1 MAVTEQSGGQSMMW
15 MGRQTAVGTAITAA
29 PAAHA
34 LADTAGKI
42 INARF
47 PFTSL
52 GLDLAAE
59 QAESASI
66 TGGDASTKRAGGQLW
81 SEGTIEVEVLP
92 TQLLHFLRP
101 IFNVEPTIYG
111 ADGTTSTTFSAR
123 GTAEKTLSAKNRK
136 TGNAPANV
144 TVAHDGDTTITATP
158 VAGDADDGVASFEV
172 PCQITAELANA
183 RSGSTM
189 TVEGFRR
196 IGLPNDEVITL
207 VKTYQVGGTGGDANK
222 IFSTPEYYDGW
233 SKITITG
240 TGVSSGDLLASS
252 LSYETGTYRT
262 RLGGFGSS
270 ISNGMTV
277 MMRKGLM
284 PVVAQDVHFNNSTLT
299 VGDDV
304 RFSFESLGGKIFNR
318 RLINTGVAEHLTV
331 PDTWTSDTNYPLG
344 DLNFQ
349 PSWGCSFQFGDD
361 SVDMTGVTVNL
372 NLNLESRAS
381 FTGSRYRSRPRKSA
395 TPRQVT
401 TTPSVFFEYGTDAE
415 DMFLK
420 WQDIYID
427 NALEEC
433 ELLMYN
439 WLDNG
444 KEHSIQMT
452 MPANQL
458 IEVPAITVDDS
469 SDIERTLSL
478 LAIPN
483 STGPSN
489 EISVDVYS
497 DRYEE

>member
-1 MAVTEQSGGQSMMW
+1 M
-15 MGRQTAVGTAITAA
+15 
-29 PAAHA
+29 
-34 LADTAGKI
+34 
-42 INARF
+42 
-47 PFTSL
+47 
-52 GLDLAAE
+52 
-59 QAESASI
+59 
-66 TGGDASTKRAGGQLW
+66 
-81 SEGTIEVEVLP
+81 
-92 TQLLHFLRP
+92 
-101 IFNVEPTIYG
+101 
-111 ADGTTSTTFSAR
+111 
-123 GTAEKTLSAKNRK
+123 
-136 TGNAPANV
+136 
-144 TVAHDGDTTITATP
+144 
-158 VAGDADDGVASFEV
+158 
-172 PCQITAELANA
+172 
-183 RSGSTM
+183 
-189 TVEGFRR
+189 
-196 IGLPNDEVITL
+196 
-207 VKTYQVGGTGGDANK
+207 
-222 IFSTPEYYDGW
+222 
-233 SKITITG
+233 
-240 TGVSSGDLLASS
+240 
-252 LSYETGTYRT
+252 
-262 RLGGFGSS
+262 
-270 ISNGMTV
+270 
-277 MMRKGLM
+277 
-284 PVVAQDVHFNNSTLT
+284 
-299 VGDDV
+299 
-304 RFSFESLGGKIFNR
+304 
-318 RLINTGVAEHLTV
+318 
-331 PDTWTSDTNYPLG
+331 
-344 DLNFQ
+344 
-349 PSWGCSFQFGDD
+349 
-361 SVDMTGVTVNL
+361 